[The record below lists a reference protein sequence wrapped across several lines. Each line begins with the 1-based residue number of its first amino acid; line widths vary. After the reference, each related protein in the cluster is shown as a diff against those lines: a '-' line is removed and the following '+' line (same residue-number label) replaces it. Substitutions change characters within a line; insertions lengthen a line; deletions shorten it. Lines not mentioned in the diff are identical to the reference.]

1 MEESHQLCRAIPG
14 QRGAVPGRV
23 GDGQDLGI
31 WNEKFLPVQWE
42 TVKVSL
48 RDAYKIRRVFRKLA
62 KRRGT
67 GSLRRLTV
75 FVRYE
80 NGVRLLQFLGYCLE

>member
-1 MEESHQLCRAIPG
+1 MWSENL
-14 QRGAVPGRV
+14 
-23 GDGQDLGI
+23 
-31 WNEKFLPVQWE
+31 LPVQWE

-48 RDAYKIRRVFRKLA
+48 EDAFRIRRVYRKLA
-62 KRRGT
+62 KRKGT

-80 NGVRLLQFLGYCLE
+80 NVLRLLELLGYRHE